1 VLFLQN
7 HDQIGNRAFGER
19 LHQLANPQAL
29 QAATALLLL
38 SPMIPL
44 MFMGDEFAAEQPF
57 LFFTSHHGELA
68 ELVRE
73 GRRNEFAA
81 FSAFTDPHK
90 REQIPDPN
98 ARRTFEAS
106 RPTLTPTRQSAM
118 HDLYRD
124 LLQIR
129 HQQIVPRLPG
139 AQALGTDVL
148 AKGAVSARWRL
159 GDGSQLRIDLNLGN
173 TPVVHTPQSDAK
185 VLFEYPPTSARLL
198 DQGTLAP
205 YCALVSLTAA
215 TPLLPPDGER
225 HE

>member
-1 VLFLQN
+1 
-7 HDQIGNRAFGER
+7 
-19 LHQLANPQAL
+19 
-29 QAATALLLL
+29 
-38 SPMIPL
+38 
-44 MFMGDEFAAEQPF
+44 
-57 LFFTSHHGELA
+57 
-68 ELVRE
+68 
-73 GRRNEFAA
+73 
-81 FSAFTDPHK
+81 
-90 REQIPDPN
+90 
-98 ARRTFEAS
+98 
-106 RPTLTPTRQSAM
+106 M

-225 HE
+225 P